1 VTGRTFSRNAVFRV
15 GVSQNVGFAGDMA
28 ARAQIEEFGNRF
40 GELFYTGK
48 IDGRAVK
55 TLASLTVDEAYS
67 AQDVAVD
74 YRLGRGETVVGYKV
88 GCTSQSIR
96 QQLGLTEPYYA
107 RMTAPHVRAED
118 AAPIDWRNFVS
129 LALEPELV
137 IRMGRDADADRLA
150 DRDLIACI
158 EALSVGIEL
167 HHFKFWLG
175 KPTAQEL
182 IVSNGLFAGLVMG
195 PTWVSP
201 SALDFQTEVFR
212 LSKNGAEAGR
222 GAAREIMGGP
232 LASLRWLVTK
242 LAQRGETLKAGQLVI
257 PGSPVALV
265 PIAADADVTVEI
277 AKVGT
282 VSAHFRAATA

>member
-1 VTGRTFSRNAVFRV
+1 
-15 GVSQNVGFAGDMA
+15 MA
-28 ARAQIEEFGNRF
+28 NPEQIASLGKRF
-40 GELFYTGK
+40 GELFYTRS
-48 IDGRAVK
+48 IDAHSLEP
-55 TLASLTVDEAYS
+55 LASLSIDEAYA
-67 AQDVAVD
+67 AQDVAVN
-74 YRLGRGETVVGYKV
+74 YRLARGEKRVGYKV

-96 QQLGLTEPYYA
+96 QQLGLTEPYFA
-107 RMTAPHVRAED
+107 QMTAPHVRTAS
-118 AAPIDWRNFVS
+118 AAPIDWREFVS

-137 IRMGRDADADRLA
+137 IRMGRDLDVNRLT
-150 DRDLIACI
+150 DRDLIASI
-158 EALSVGIEL
+158 DALSAGIEL

-182 IVSNGLFAGLVMG
+182 IVSNGLFAGLVLG
-195 PTWVSP
+195 PNWVSP

-212 LSKNGAEAGR
+212 LSKNGVEVVS

-232 LASLRWLVTK
+232 LASLRWLAAK

-265 PIAADADVTVEI
+265 PIAADTDVTVEI

-282 VSAHFRAATA
+282 VSARFHSAAR